1 MTWRNNPLK
10 EQANM
15 SDLLGYFAMALIAFV
30 VGFGV
35 GKRRTIRWFSTVP
48 INDEQLLLPFPT
60 VAFRV
65 RRINT
70 AFQGWM
76 KVSERYQ
83 LMKRGAKLD
92 PENERKSLLAMTAI
106 IVVRARKLAQEAEES
121 LESLVGPTGDC
132 SSLLKMEERS
142 EEDV

>member
-1 MTWRNNPLK
+1 
-10 EQANM
+10 M
-15 SDLLGYFAMALIAFV
+15 SDLLVYFAVALIAFV
-30 VGFGV
+30 VGYGV

-48 INDEQLLLPFPT
+48 INDKRLLLPFPA

-70 AFQGWM
+70 AFRGWM

-92 PENERKSLLAMTAI
+92 SENERQSLLAMTAV

-121 LESLVGPTGDC
+121 LESLVGATGDC
-132 SSLLKMEERS
+132 SSLLEAEERS
-142 EEDV
+142 EPDV